1 MFLKM
6 QRRNDL
12 SAIKLLNL
20 DELHDLL
27 TVCESPTEARLI
39 LRNLGRLPDGFRGEV
54 LLPYLDAAS
63 KDTRYWAVKNLGKLQ
78 DAGFLHQL
86 SAVATGDS
94 SSLVRREAVSA
105 IGRMRNK
112 RAITTLM
119 RFLHDDDPTVVLQA
133 IRGLLVFKT
142 HDRVRECIQAIQDH
156 PNEQIQYVLQSE
168 FEPKPPITDYGM
180 HYESPDYMK
189 NVVVEGDTREVM
201 KLLPDGC
208 IHLTFTSPPYYN
220 ARDYSIYKSYQQYLD
235 FLGEVFAHVHRITKE
250 GRFLLINTS
259 PVIVARFSRKHA
271 SRRYPIPFD
280 LHNIVSD
287 LGWEFIDDIVWAKP
301 ESSVKNRNGG
311 FQQHRKPLGYKPNMI
326 TEYVMVYRKKSTRLI
341 DWNMKQYP
349 AKVIEESKVADDFE
363 TTNLWRIDPMSDA
376 VHSAVFPHDLCDRV
390 VNYYSFVG
398 DLLFD
403 PFAGSGT
410 FGLSA
415 KRHDRKF
422 FLTEQE
428 PEYVDRMKETMSQ
441 NKLSDPPARFFTTNE
456 FKLLVEEAT
465 HNAAG

>member
-1 MFLKM
+1 MLTKAELRDFKEHQIESLYDALK
-6 QRRNDL
+6 
-12 SAIKLLNL
+12 SS
-20 DELHDLL
+20 
-27 TVCESPTEARLI
+27 ESSLEARFI
-39 LRNLGRLPDGFRGEV
+39 LENLGRLPHGFRGDV
-54 LLPYLDAAS
+54 LIPYLYDDNKS
-63 KDTRYWAVKNLGKLQ
+63 TRYWAVKNLGKLE
-78 DAGFLHQL
+78 DIRFLHRL
-86 SAVATGDS
+86 SEVAIEDAS
-94 SSLVRREAVSA
+94 STVRREAVSA

-112 RAITTLM
+112 SAIPTLV
-119 RFLHDDDPTVVLQA
+119 RFLQDDDPNVVLQA
-133 IRGLLVFKT
+133 MRALLVFKS
-142 HDRVRECIQAIQDH
+142 HDRVRDCLKRLEDH

-168 FEPKPPITDYGM
+168 FEPKPTINDYGM

-235 FLGEVFAHVHRITKE
+235 FLGEVFAAVHRITKE

-259 PVIVARFSRKHA
+259 PVIVSRFSRKHS

-280 LHNIVSD
+280 LHNIVCD

-311 FQQHRKPLGYKPNMI
+311 FQQHRKPLGYKPNMT
-326 TEYVMVYRKKSTRLI
+326 TEYVMVYRKKSSRLI

-349 AKVIEESKVADDFE
+349 PAVIEDSKVLGEFE
-363 TTNLWRIDPMSDA
+363 TTNLWHIDPMSDA
-376 VHSAVFPHDLCDRV
+376 VHTAVFPHELCDRV
-390 VNYYSFVG
+390 VNFYSYVG
-398 DLLFD
+398 DLVFD

-410 FGLSA
+410 FGQSA
-415 KRHDRKF
+415 KRLNRYF

-428 PEYVDRMKETMSQ
+428 PAFVGRIKETMLQ
-441 NKLSDPPARFFTTNE
+441 NHVCDPAPQFLSVQELKQLAEKGQHD
-456 FKLLVEEAT
+456 
-465 HNAAG
+465 AAS

>member
-1 MFLKM
+1 MLTKAEVRKFKEHRIESLY
-6 QRRNDL
+6 D
-12 SAIKLLNL
+12 SLNAA
-20 DELHDLL
+20 
-27 TVCESPTEARLI
+27 TSPLEVRFI
-39 LRNLGRLPDGFRGEV
+39 LENLGRLPDDFRGEV
-54 LLPYLDAAS
+54 LLPYLNDDN
-63 KDTRYWAVKNLGKLQ
+63 KDTRFWAVKNLAKLEDIDYLQ
-78 DAGFLHQL
+78 RLND
-86 SAVATGDS
+86 VAIYDQS
-94 SSLVRREAVSA
+94 SIVRREAVSA

-112 RAITTLM
+112 RAIPTLV

-133 IRGLLVFKT
+133 IRGLLVFKK
-142 HDRVRECIQAIQDH
+142 HDRVRESILTITDH

-168 FEPKPPITDYGM
+168 FEPMPTISDYGM
-180 HYESPDYMK
+180 HYESPDCMK

-201 KLLPDGC
+201 RLLPDGC

-235 FLGEVFAHVHRITKE
+235 FLGEVFADVHRITKE

-287 LGWEFIDDIVWAKP
+287 LDWEFIDDIVWAKP

-326 TEYVMVYRKKSTRLI
+326 TEYVMVYRKKSSRLI

-349 AKVIEESKVADDFE
+349 QAVIEDSKVLGDFE
-363 TTNLWRIDPMSDA
+363 TTNLWEIDPMSDP

-390 VNYYSFVG
+390 VKYYSFIG
-398 DLLFD
+398 DLVFD

-410 FGLSA
+410 FGWRPSGLSGIS
-415 KRHDRKF
+415 
-422 FLTEQE
+422 FL
-428 PEYVDRMKETMSQ
+428 PR
-441 NKLSDPPARFFTTNE
+441 
-456 FKLLVEEAT
+456 
-465 HNAAG
+465 